1 MSSETQFGHLLEPKD
16 GSLSQF
22 LVRIPRPTR
31 RIVWQF
37 VRKWNHCLAV
47 CAQVCFRELRS
58 AEPDPFRLFACRRRV
73 HAPCSKAASGRTGP
87 IACCPRL
94 GEHCCA
100 AIRNTHIEGVVF
112 CRCGAHCDFVNRATD
127 SPPNLRARPRRTKR
141 PAPPPSGPANQLRGP
156 RHAAWLARPGDRAR
170 CATLGAVTTTEAAQV
185 QGTVGSA
192 GVSMRTWAV
201 AVLAA
206 CSMFAG
212 SDLRNERGTA
222 GDRTTARVRQ
232 RVRAAASHIKE
243 G

>member
-1 MSSETQFGHLLEPKD
+1 ML
-16 GSLSQF
+16 
-22 LVRIPRPTR
+22 RAPRPPAERPAQSPVAPR
-31 RIVWQF
+31 R
-37 VRKWNHCLAV
+37 
-47 CAQVCFRELRS
+47 
-58 AEPDPFRLFACRRRV
+58 
-73 HAPCSKAASGRTGP
+73 
-87 IACCPRL
+87 

-100 AIRNTHIEGVVF
+100 ASRNTRVEGAVSW
-112 CRCGAHCDFVNRATD
+112 RCGAHCDFVNRATD

-185 QGTVGSA
+185 QGTVESA

-232 RVRAAASHIKE
+232 RERAAASHIKE

>member
-1 MSSETQFGHLLEPKD
+1 MLRAPK
-16 GSLSQF
+16 
-22 LVRIPRPTR
+22 PPAERP
-31 RIVWQF
+31 
-37 VRKWNHCLAV
+37 
-47 CAQVCFRELRS
+47 AQSPV
-58 AEPDPFRLFACRRRV
+58 A
-73 HAPCSKAASGRTGP
+73 
-87 IACCPRL
+87 PRL

-100 AIRNTHIEGVVF
+100 ASRNTHIEGVVS

-156 RHAAWLARPGDRAR
+156 RHAAWLARPGGRAR
-170 CATLGAVTTTEAAQV
+170 CVPLGAVTTTEAAQA
-185 QGTVGSA
+185 QGPVGSA

-222 GDRTTARVRQ
+222 GDRTTARARQ
-232 RVRAAASHIKE
+232 RERAAASHIKE